1 MLLYPYL
8 GPPLAWGLGQIVPFA
23 VGIFSGHCAEERPS
37 PPKTFQMPAWPRR
50 SGGGRLVRVVAF
62 LDLVNF
68 EYQV

>member
-1 MLLYPYL
+1 M
-8 GPPLAWGLGQIVPFA
+8 GPGANCPFA
-23 VGIFSGHCAEERPS
+23 VGIFSGGHCAEERPS

-50 SGGGRLVRVVAF
+50 SGGGRLVSVVAF